1 MKTRTLGK
9 SNTQISSIGYG
20 CMGSTEFYGK
30 SLPKNDAV
38 NLIKTAYDEHGI
50 TFFDTADMYGKGLS
64 EEILGEAI
72 SSFRERVI
80 VATKCGILREDTGEI
95 GNFSPRMRVVS
106 TPAYIKQACD
116 LSLKRLNVDSIDLY
130 YLHRHNP
137 DTSIEESMMA
147 MLDLVSDGKIKGV
160 GLSEVNA
167 ETLRRAHAVLGDKLV
182 ALQTEYSFFIRTP
195 AQSVLSTCHELQV
208 SFVAY
213 SPITR
218 GLLGSKSRKAFEFD
232 SSKGIYDYRV
242 DVPLFQDNNIERNL
256 YAVNK
261 LSEIAHAK
269 NCTTAQLSLAWLL
282 AQENVIPIPGT
293 SNQFH
298 LKENADAQKIRL
310 STEEINLLEKIYLNY
325 PLVGE
330 RA

>member
-1 MKTRTLGK
+1 MKTMTLGK

-38 NLIKTAYDEHGI
+38 NLIKTAYYEHGI

-72 SSFRERVI
+72 SSFREQVI

-195 AQSVLSTCHELQV
+195 AESVLSTCRELQV

-256 YAVNK
+256 HAVNK
-261 LSEIAHAK
+261 LSEIAHTK
-269 NCTTAQLSLAWLL
+269 DCTAAQLSLAWLL

-310 STEEINLLEKIYLNY
+310 SIEEINLLEKIYLNY